1 MNQYWSLIGAVL
13 VRNIYQYWSE
23 LDQYWSTQRPV
34 LVENLPYK
42 RIPTSSPTRFS
53 FTRRHGVYIRIEG
66 SKKKYQIGDT
76 PYEKFATFAV

>member
-13 VRNIYQYWSE
+13 VRKMYQYWSK
-23 LDQYWSTQRPV
+23 
-34 LVENLPYK
+34 NLPYK

-53 FTRRHGVYIRIEG
+53 FTRRHGVYIRREG

-76 PYEKFATFAV
+76 PYEKFATFAVLQASSTPHINITVL